1 MGISTFPATT
11 SNAIAVR
18 KRISSTFTAE
28 TGTPG
33 VHPMTFGTAT
43 GGIATKY
50 ANNTWVSIAPGGRI
64 LTSTDGLTWN
74 YITNNLAQVLADA
87 TTSYKAGYRPTFA
100 CKSLEYANSTW
111 VGYFD
116 NSVVVKSTDLITWT
130 VVLDLSS
137 NTSNTGTGNGLNKAS
152 STGSVVWN
160 GTASLWMV
168 GNGLPALYTSPDL
181 VTWTE
186 QTTAW
191 STAAGAAN
199 PIRKVAW
206 ANQLFIIVD
215 SGGLIVTSSDG
226 ITYTLR
232 TNVFGASAATDIAT
246 NASGGTANA
255 TTIIVADS
263 GKWAYSTNGTTWTL
277 NTANGTVN
285 HVNCVWDGSRFVII
299 GTAGTASWYSSNGQ
313 GGMTTGATPAQGT
326 AVRLA
331 QHLSTDGAGKV
342 VWMSVTTFQVTT
354 NVTVSWNTVS
364 TYAVIGTNESPAS
377 GATGV
382 GGRQH
387 SHRRYSCV
395 DGAGKIWFVTGRP
408 GKVLVS
414 SNNGTSWEF
423 HKSVLTNIDN
433 SVVTNNITIQ
443 GIWYLNNTLFAADN
457 NSGLRVSTDNGATWS
472 TRYTGFTNGIVGMA
486 YGNGVYIAIC
496 PNVLGTTSNTS
507 VFRSTNGTTW
517 TAITSGSAGGATSKL
532 FYNGG
537 SITSDTWIPK
547 HVHFVSDMDKG
558 FFEIEA
564 EHNSADSSGVFSRS
578 VNGLYWI
585 DGVGGSQDTN
595 AGNRLGILIDLNAA
609 VGGTTGQ
616 TYNTRLTTSSLQ
628 ESSTLQFDTG
638 NGLTCALIRY
648 TTTSAN
654 NQYMY
659 LAYKDVTG
667 WQSQKDVFTTAKVR
681 GNAPYLNFEASATG
695 AVNGAEATY
704 MKYHPNIGWV
714 CSYVITDGSSG
725 RFLVVLASG
734 DGKEWDVVFNG
745 QIAIDGASSQI
756 VNPYFISNDLD
767 RLIVVLYSNG
777 AAALAQSDIT
787 LESLVTSIP
796 AIS

>member
-1 MGISTFPATT
+1 MGINTFPATT

-18 KRISSTFTAE
+18 KRISSSFVPE
-28 TGTPG
+28 TGTPS
-33 VHPMTFGTAT
+33 VHPMTYGTAT
-43 GGIATKY
+43 GGVATKY
-50 ANNTWVSIAPGGRI
+50 ANNTWVTIAPGGRI

-74 YITNNLAQVLADA
+74 HLNNNLAQVLADK
-87 TTSYKAGYRPTFA
+87 TTSYAIGYRPTFA

-116 NSVVVKSTDLITWT
+116 NSVVAKSTDLITWT

-137 NTSNTGTGNGLNKAS
+137 NTSNTGDGNGLNKVS

-160 GTASLWMV
+160 GSASLWMV

-186 QTTAW
+186 RTTAW

-299 GTAGTASWYSSNGQ
+299 GTSGTASWYSSNGQ

-342 VWMSVTTFQVTT
+342 VWMSITTFQTTT
-354 NVTVSWNTVS
+354 NITVSWNTVS
-364 TYAVIGTNESPAS
+364 TYAVIGTAESPLISSANS
-377 GATGV
+377 RV
-382 GGRQH
+382 Y
-387 SHRRYSCV
+387 SNRRNSCV
-395 DGAGKIWFVTGRP
+395 DGAGKIWFVSGRP

-414 SNNGTSWEF
+414 SDNGVTWQF
-423 HKSVLTNIDN
+423 HSSVLTNIDN
-433 SVVTNNITIQ
+433 STVTNNITIN

-457 NSGLRVSTDNGATWS
+457 NAGLRISTDNGATWS
-472 TRYTGFTNGIVGMA
+472 TRYTGFTSGIIGMA

-496 PNVLGTTSNTS
+496 PNVLGTTSTNS

-517 TAITSGSAGGATSKL
+517 TAISAGSAGGASSKL

-537 SITSDTWIPK
+537 GTTADTWIPK
-547 HVHFVSDMDKG
+547 HIHFISDVNKG

-564 EHNSADSSGVFSRS
+564 EHPSTDSAGVFSRS

-585 DGVGGSQDTN
+585 DGVGGAYTTTSGDQI
-595 AGNRLGILIDLNAA
+595 AMYIDLNAA
-609 VGGTTGQ
+609 ASGTSTQ
-616 TYNTRLTTSSLQ
+616 TYSTRLTTSSLT

-638 NGLTCALIRY
+638 DGITCALIRY
-648 TTTSAN
+648 ATATASQ
-654 NQYMY
+654 QYMY
-659 LAYKDVTG
+659 LAYRQNVS
-667 WQSQKDVFTTAKVR
+667 WQGQKDTFTTAKVR
-681 GNAPYLNFEASATG
+681 GNAPYLNWEGATSG
-695 AVNGAEATY
+695 TVAGAEAAY

-714 CSYVITDGSSG
+714 CAYIVTDTNVAGRNLVI
-725 RFLVVLASG
+725 LASG
-734 DGKEWDVVFNG
+734 DGKEWDVVYN
-745 QIAIDGASSQI
+745 AELTLVGAGNQT
-756 VNPYFISNDLD
+756 VVPYFISNDSD
-767 RLIVVLYSNG
+767 RLLIVLWTNATSTLANVDVTLK
-777 AAALAQSDIT
+777 ALT
-787 LESLVTSIP
+787 TSIP
-796 AIS
+796 AVS